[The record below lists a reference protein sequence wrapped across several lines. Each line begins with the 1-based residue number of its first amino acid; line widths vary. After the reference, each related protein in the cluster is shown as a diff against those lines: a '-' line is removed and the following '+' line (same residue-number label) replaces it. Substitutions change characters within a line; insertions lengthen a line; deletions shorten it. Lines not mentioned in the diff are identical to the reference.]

1 MINHTDATA
10 ENIRLS
16 DPQFEPE
23 CLRFMTIESAF
34 LKGRGDVSIFVPPGY
49 ESYKDLPMALFLH
62 GVYGSHWSWAYR
74 GGIHRMAAEL
84 IENETIKPMVL
95 VMPSDG
101 LSGPG
106 SGYAP
111 QGEFDYER
119 WIMEDVVNHVAD
131 AICCLSRKSNLFI
144 AGLSMGG
151 FGALRLGAKYA
162 DRVCG
167 VSAHS
172 AVTDLRQLGLYV
184 EKPPEVLMQK
194 EEAER
199 TVLYWLLKNKS
210 ILPPLRFDCGKDDK
224 LIIANRELHQELS
237 AHNIP
242 HHFSEF
248 DGGHDWSYW
257 RKHAYD
263 TLLFFNQKPIL
274 PYSQTADRN

>member
-1 MINHTDATA
+1 MTNHIDTTA

-49 ESYKDLPMALFLH
+49 ESYKELPMALLLH

-84 IENETIKPMVL
+84 ICKETIKPIAL

-106 SGYAP
+106 SGYVP
-111 QGEFDYER
+111 QGETDYER
-119 WIMEDVVNHVAD
+119 WIMDDVVNRVAD
-131 AICCLSRKSNLFI
+131 AIRCLNRKSNLFI

-162 DRVCG
+162 DRVRG
-167 VSAHS
+167 ISAHS

-184 EKPPEVLMQK
+184 EHPPEALMRK
-194 EEAER
+194 EE
-199 TVLYWLLKNKS
+199 
-210 ILPPLRFDCGKDDK
+210 
-224 LIIANRELHQELS
+224 
-237 AHNIP
+237 
-242 HHFSEF
+242 SEM
-248 DGGHDWSYW
+248 SE
-257 RKHAYD
+257 
-263 TLLFFNQKPIL
+263 P
-274 PYSQTADRN
+274 